1 MSAMADLDRLE
12 QDLADVEAVLACL
25 ATDRREVCDTCRIAR
40 ADATIGER
48 PALAACAADKLPL
61 EVPLDL
67 I

>member
-12 QDLADVEAVLACL
+12 QDLSDVEVVLACL
-25 ATDRREVCDTCRIAR
+25 STDRREVCDICRIAR
-40 ADATIGER
+40 ADASIAER

-67 I
+67 G

>member
-12 QDLADVEAVLACL
+12 QDLSDVEVVLACIT
-25 ATDRREVCDTCRIAR
+25 TDRREVCDTCRIAR
-40 ADATIGER
+40 ADASIAER

-67 I
+67 G